1 MEKKH
6 ISKHRR
12 SCHGCIHNTAGVANV
27 GPAISKGSV
36 EYKRVCD
43 KCYMWDSF
51 DSIRTQ
57 YEPGPGN
64 TDADPMRSVW

>member
-6 ISKHRR
+6 MSEHRY
-12 SCHGCIHNTAGVANV
+12 SCHGCIHNTTGVASV
-27 GPAISKGSV
+27 GSAISKGSV
-36 EYKRVCD
+36 AYKSVCD

-51 DSIRTQ
+51 DDVRMRYKS
-57 YEPGPGN
+57 GPGN